1 MSDEQEPREPEVGSV
16 GEEAMKL
23 FGALADLA
31 KQQGGEA
38 AGSLGDLAGHA
49 ASMAHEVNEHI
60 ATGSAECRYCPVC
73 RVVHAVRETSPE
85 VRTHL
90 LSAASSLLQAAAGFM
105 ETLPPPPGS
114 TTEGTPGH
122 ARGPAV
128 EKIDLD
134 GDDPDLGDTP

>member
-1 MSDEQEPREPEVGSV
+1 
-16 GEEAMKL
+16 
-23 FGALADLA
+23 
-31 KQQGGEA
+31 
-38 AGSLGDLAGHA
+38 
-49 ASMAHEVNEHI
+49 MAHEVNEHI

-114 TTEGTPGH
+114 ATGGTPGH

-134 GDDPDLGDTP
+134 ADDPDLGDTP